1 MPGAPRMKPRVQEVY
16 RRENGWHLVELT
28 LDRPAQLFNMLDPA
42 PFRSRDLDADAAEYI
57 VDAVRELHGHRDVK
71 IVVQLP
77 GAGDERVRAQ
87 VTEGIAHYF
96 RYQAQAARLKTRLT
110 LRLGRAS
117 LLVGL
122 LFLCVCVAAAQLVF
136 TGQDVASDLLHE
148 GLLIVGW
155 VAMWRP
161 LEILLYDWW
170 PLMRDAR
177 LYERIA
183 SMPVELRER
192 S

>member
-1 MPGAPRMKPRVQEVY
+1 MSESEGAR
-16 RRENGWHLVELT
+16 N
-28 LDRPAQLFNMLDPA
+28 
-42 PFRSRDLDADAAEYI
+42 
-57 VDAVRELHGHRDVK
+57 
-71 IVVQLP
+71 
-77 GAGDERVRAQ
+77 
-87 VTEGIAHYF
+87 
-96 RYQAQAARLKTRLT
+96 T

-117 LLVGL
+117 LVVGL
-122 LFLCVCVAAAQLVF
+122 LVLAACVAGAQLIF
-136 TGQDVASDLLHE
+136 THDNVLSDLLHE

-170 PLMRDAR
+170 PLMRDAQ

-192 S
+192 R

>member
-1 MPGAPRMKPRVQEVY
+1 MKPGAPAQEIY
-16 RRENGWHLVELT
+16 RREGGWHLVELT
-28 LDRPAQLFNMLDPA
+28 LDQPAQLFNSLDPA
-42 PFRSRDLDADAAEYI
+42 PFRQRDLDPDAAGYI
-57 VDAVRELHGHRDVK
+57 VDAVRELHGHVDIK
-71 IVVQLP
+71 LVVHLP
-77 GAGDERVRAQ
+77 DISDQRLHGQ
-87 VTEGIAHYF
+87 VAEAIAHYF
-96 RYQAQAARLKTRLT
+96 RYQAQAARLKVRNT

-117 LLVGL
+117 LVVGL
-122 LFLCVCVAAAQLVF
+122 LFLAACVAGAQLIF
-136 TGQDVASDLLHE
+136 THDNVLSDLLHE

-183 SMPVELRER
+183 SIPVELRER